1 MTLIR
6 MAEHVRV
13 GLVQIRSDE
22 TLKMEI
28 KNGEITAYVE
38 FLQKLNLK
46 SRASRGRTKLIK
58 LLQKKIDEY
67 NADIASLRDEYFK
80 KDDKGNFVQ
89 ENGTLVVKDG
99 VSVGE
104 AQAEADKLTNEN
116 AVILLD
122 EYEQQIKA
130 MYQALDEY
138 DGELSGT
145 DATIYDDLMEKLE
158 QAQKQKEVLHYAN

>member
-1 MTLIR
+1 
-6 MAEHVRV
+6 
-13 GLVQIRSDE
+13 
-22 TLKMEI
+22 MEI

-38 FLQKLNLK
+38 FLQNLNLK

-58 LLQKKIDEY
+58 LLDKKIDEF
-67 NADIASLRDEYFK
+67 NADLNSVRDEFFK
-80 KDDKGNFVQ
+80 KDDKGHFVQ
-89 ENGTLVVKDG
+89 DDNGKLVIKDG

-158 QAQKQKEVLHYAN
+158 QAQK

>member
-1 MTLIR
+1 M
-6 MAEHVRV
+6 
-13 GLVQIRSDE
+13 
-22 TLKMEI
+22 KMEI

-38 FLQKLNLK
+38 FLQNLNLK

-58 LLQKKIDEY
+58 LLDKKIEEF
-67 NADIASLRDEYFK
+67 NADLNSVRDEFFK
-80 KDDKGNFVQ
+80 KDDKGHFVQ
-89 ENGTLVVKDG
+89 DDNGKLVIKDG

-116 AVILLD
+116 AIILLD

-158 QAQKQKEVLHYAN
+158 QAQK

>member
-1 MTLIR
+1 
-6 MAEHVRV
+6 
-13 GLVQIRSDE
+13 
-22 TLKMEI
+22 MEI

-38 FLQKLNLK
+38 FLQKLNLR

-58 LLQKKIDEY
+58 LLEKKINEFNMDL
-67 NADIASLRDEYFK
+67 NSLRDEYFK
-80 KDDKGNFVQ
+80 KDEQGQFIQ
-89 ENGTLVVKDG
+89 ENGKLVVKDG

-145 DATIYDDLMEKLE
+145 DATIYDDLMDKLE
-158 QAQKQKEVLHYAN
+158 QLQK

>member
-1 MTLIR
+1 M
-6 MAEHVRV
+6 
-13 GLVQIRSDE
+13 
-22 TLKMEI
+22 KMEI

-58 LLQKKIDEY
+58 LLEKKINEFNMDL
-67 NADIASLRDEYFK
+67 NSLRDEYFQ
-80 KDDKGNFVQ
+80 KDDQGQFIQ
-89 ENGTLVVKDG
+89 ENGRLVVKDG
-99 VSVGE
+99 VSIEE
-104 AQAEADKLTNEN
+104 AQAEADKLNNEN

-138 DGELSGT
+138 DDELSGT

-158 QAQKQKEVLHYAN
+158 QAQK

>member
-1 MTLIR
+1 
-6 MAEHVRV
+6 
-13 GLVQIRSDE
+13 
-22 TLKMEI
+22 MEI

-38 FLQKLNLK
+38 FLQNLNLK

-58 LLQKKIDEY
+58 LLDKKIEEF
-67 NADIASLRDEYFK
+67 NADLNSVRDEFFK
-80 KDDKGNFVQ
+80 KDDKGHFVQ
-89 ENGTLVVKDG
+89 DDNGKLVIKDG

-116 AVILLD
+116 AIILLD

-138 DGELSGT
+138 DDELSGT

-158 QAQKQKEVLHYAN
+158 QAQK

>member
-1 MTLIR
+1 
-6 MAEHVRV
+6 
-13 GLVQIRSDE
+13 
-22 TLKMEI
+22 MEI

-58 LLQKKIDEY
+58 LLEKKINEFNMDL
-67 NADIASLRDEYFK
+67 NSLRDEYFK
-80 KDDKGNFVQ
+80 KDEQGQFIQ
-89 ENGTLVVKDG
+89 ENGKLVVKDG
-99 VSVGE
+99 VSIAE
-104 AQAEADKLTNEN
+104 AQSEADELNNEN

-122 EYEQQIKA
+122 EYKEQIKA

-138 DGELSGT
+138 DDELSGT

-158 QAQKQKEVLHYAN
+158 QAQKQKEVLNYANQNEQLKLQFR

>member
-1 MTLIR
+1 
-6 MAEHVRV
+6 
-13 GLVQIRSDE
+13 
-22 TLKMEI
+22 MEI
-28 KNGEITAYVE
+28 KNGEITAYVN
-38 FLQKLNLK
+38 FLEKLNLK

-58 LLQKKIDEY
+58 LLDKKIDEF
-67 NADIASLRDEYFK
+67 NTDLNSVRDEFFK
-80 KDDKGNFVQ
+80 KDDKGHFVQ
-89 ENGTLVVKDG
+89 DDNGKLVIKDG

-158 QAQKQKEVLHYAN
+158 SAQK

>member
-1 MTLIR
+1 M
-6 MAEHVRV
+6 
-13 GLVQIRSDE
+13 
-22 TLKMEI
+22 KMEI
-28 KNGEITAYVE
+28 KNGEIAAYVE

-58 LLQKKIDEY
+58 LLDKKIDEF
-67 NADIASLRDEYFK
+67 NADLNSVRDEFFK
-80 KDDKGNFVQ
+80 KDDIGHFIQDDHGK
-89 ENGTLVVKDG
+89 LVIKDR

-158 QAQKQKEVLHYAN
+158 QAQK

>member
-1 MTLIR
+1 M
-6 MAEHVRV
+6 
-13 GLVQIRSDE
+13 
-22 TLKMEI
+22 KMEI

-58 LLQKKIDEY
+58 LLDKKINEF
-67 NADIASLRDEYFK
+67 NADLNSVRDEFFK
-80 KDDKGNFVQ
+80 KDDKGHFIQ
-89 ENGTLVVKDG
+89 DDNGKLVIKDG

-158 QAQKQKEVLHYAN
+158 QAQK

>member
-1 MTLIR
+1 
-6 MAEHVRV
+6 
-13 GLVQIRSDE
+13 
-22 TLKMEI
+22 MEI

-58 LLQKKIDEY
+58 LLEKKIDEF
-67 NADIASLRDEYFK
+67 NMDLNSLRDEYFQ
-80 KDDKGNFVQ
+80 KDDQGQFIQ
-89 ENGTLVVKDG
+89 ENGRLVVKDG
-99 VSVGE
+99 VSVAE
-104 AQAEADKLTNEN
+104 AQSEVDELNNEN

-158 QAQKQKEVLHYAN
+158 QAQK

>member
-1 MTLIR
+1 
-6 MAEHVRV
+6 
-13 GLVQIRSDE
+13 
-22 TLKMEI
+22 MEI

-58 LLQKKIDEY
+58 LLEKKINEFNMDL
-67 NADIASLRDEYFK
+67 NSLRDEYFQ
-80 KDDKGNFVQ
+80 KDDQGQFIQ
-89 ENGTLVVKDG
+89 ENGRLVVKDG
-99 VSVGE
+99 VSIEE
-104 AQAEADKLTNEN
+104 AQAEADKLNNEN

-138 DGELSGT
+138 DDELSGT

-158 QAQKQKEVLHYAN
+158 QAQKQKEVLNYAN

>member
-1 MTLIR
+1 M
-6 MAEHVRV
+6 
-13 GLVQIRSDE
+13 
-22 TLKMEI
+22 KMEI
-28 KNGEITAYVE
+28 KNGEITAYVK

-58 LLQKKIDEY
+58 LLDKKINEF
-67 NADIASLRDEYFK
+67 NADLNSVRDEFFK
-80 KDDKGNFVQ
+80 KDDKGHFVQ
-89 ENGTLVVKDG
+89 DDNGKLVIKDG

-158 QAQKQKEVLHYAN
+158 QTQK

>member
-1 MTLIR
+1 
-6 MAEHVRV
+6 
-13 GLVQIRSDE
+13 
-22 TLKMEI
+22 MEI

-58 LLQKKIDEY
+58 LLEKKINEFNMDL
-67 NADIASLRDEYFK
+67 NSLRDEYFK
-80 KDDKGNFVQ
+80 KDEQGQFIQ
-89 ENGTLVVKDG
+89 ENGKLVVKDG
-99 VSVGE
+99 VIVGE

-145 DATIYDDLMEKLE
+145 DATIYDDLMDKLE
-158 QAQKQKEVLHYAN
+158 QLQK

>member
-1 MTLIR
+1 
-6 MAEHVRV
+6 
-13 GLVQIRSDE
+13 
-22 TLKMEI
+22 MEI
-28 KNGEITAYVE
+28 KNGEITAYVT
-38 FLQKLNLK
+38 FLEKLNLK

-58 LLQKKIDEY
+58 LLEKKINEFNMDL
-67 NADIASLRDEYFK
+67 NSLRDEYFK
-80 KDDKGNFVQ
+80 KDDQGQFIQ
-89 ENGTLVVKDG
+89 ENGKLVVKDG

-158 QAQKQKEVLHYAN
+158 QAQK

>member
-1 MTLIR
+1 M
-6 MAEHVRV
+6 
-13 GLVQIRSDE
+13 
-22 TLKMEI
+22 KMEI
-28 KNGEITAYVE
+28 KNGEITAYVT
-38 FLQKLNLK
+38 FLEKLNLK

-58 LLQKKIDEY
+58 LLDKKIDEF
-67 NADIASLRDEYFK
+67 NADLNSVRDEFFK
-80 KDDKGNFVQ
+80 KDDKGHFVQ
-89 ENGTLVVKDG
+89 DDNGKLVIKDG

-158 QAQKQKEVLHYAN
+158 QAQK

>member
-1 MTLIR
+1 
-6 MAEHVRV
+6 
-13 GLVQIRSDE
+13 
-22 TLKMEI
+22 MEI

-58 LLQKKIDEY
+58 LLDKKIDEF
-67 NADIASLRDEYFK
+67 NADLNSVRGEYFK

-89 ENGTLVVKDG
+89 ENGKLVVKDG

-104 AQAEADKLTNEN
+104 AQTEADKLTNEN

-138 DGELSGT
+138 DEELSGT

-158 QAQKQKEVLHYAN
+158 QIQK

>member
-1 MTLIR
+1 
-6 MAEHVRV
+6 
-13 GLVQIRSDE
+13 
-22 TLKMEI
+22 MEI

-38 FLQKLNLK
+38 FLQNLNLK

-58 LLQKKIDEY
+58 LLDKKIDEF
-67 NADIASLRDEYFK
+67 NADLNSVRDEFFK
-80 KDDKGNFVQ
+80 KDDKGHFVQ
-89 ENGTLVVKDG
+89 DDNGKLVIKDG

-130 MYQALDEY
+130 MYQALDKY

-158 QAQKQKEVLHYAN
+158 QAQK

>member
-1 MTLIR
+1 M
-6 MAEHVRV
+6 
-13 GLVQIRSDE
+13 
-22 TLKMEI
+22 KMEI

-58 LLQKKIDEY
+58 LLEKKIEEY
-67 NADIASLRDEYFK
+67 NTDIASLRDEYFK

-89 ENGTLVVKDG
+89 DNGKLVVKDG

-104 AQAEADKLTNEN
+104 AQREADKLTNEN

-138 DGELSGT
+138 DGELNGT
-145 DATIYDDLMEKLE
+145 DATVYDDLMDKLE
-158 QAQKQKEVLHYAN
+158 QAQK

>member
-1 MTLIR
+1 
-6 MAEHVRV
+6 
-13 GLVQIRSDE
+13 
-22 TLKMEI
+22 MEI
-28 KNGEITAYVE
+28 KNGEITAYVK

-58 LLQKKIDEY
+58 LLDKKIDEF
-67 NADIASLRDEYFK
+67 NADLNSVRDEFFK
-80 KDDKGNFVQ
+80 KDDKGHFIQ
-89 ENGTLVVKDG
+89 DDNGKLVIKDG

-158 QAQKQKEVLHYAN
+158 QAQK

>member
-1 MTLIR
+1 
-6 MAEHVRV
+6 
-13 GLVQIRSDE
+13 
-22 TLKMEI
+22 MEI

-38 FLQKLNLK
+38 FLQRLNLK

-58 LLQKKIDEY
+58 LLEKKINEFNMDL
-67 NADIASLRDEYFK
+67 NSLRDEYFK
-80 KDDKGNFVQ
+80 KDDQGQFIQ
-89 ENGTLVVKDG
+89 ENGKLVVKDG
-99 VSVGE
+99 VSVEE
-104 AQAEADKLTNEN
+104 AQAEADELNNEN

-158 QAQKQKEVLHYAN
+158 QAQK

>member
-1 MTLIR
+1 
-6 MAEHVRV
+6 
-13 GLVQIRSDE
+13 
-22 TLKMEI
+22 MEI

-58 LLQKKIDEY
+58 LLEKKIEEY
-67 NADIASLRDEYFK
+67 NTDISSLRDEYFK

-89 ENGTLVVKDG
+89 ENGRLVVKDG

-158 QAQKQKEVLHYAN
+158 QAQK

>member
-1 MTLIR
+1 
-6 MAEHVRV
+6 
-13 GLVQIRSDE
+13 
-22 TLKMEI
+22 MEI

-38 FLQKLNLK
+38 FLQKLNLR

-58 LLQKKIDEY
+58 LLEKKINEFNMDL
-67 NADIASLRDEYFK
+67 NSLRDEYFK
-80 KDDKGNFVQ
+80 KDEQGQFIQ
-89 ENGTLVVKDG
+89 ENGKLVVKDG

-158 QAQKQKEVLHYAN
+158 QAQK

>member
-1 MTLIR
+1 
-6 MAEHVRV
+6 
-13 GLVQIRSDE
+13 
-22 TLKMEI
+22 MEI

-58 LLQKKIDEY
+58 LLDKKIDEF
-67 NADIASLRDEYFK
+67 NADLNSVRDEFFK
-80 KDDKGNFVQ
+80 KDDKGHFIQ
-89 ENGTLVVKDG
+89 DDNGKLVIKDG

-158 QAQKQKEVLHYAN
+158 QAQK

>member
-1 MTLIR
+1 M
-6 MAEHVRV
+6 
-13 GLVQIRSDE
+13 
-22 TLKMEI
+22 KMEI

-58 LLQKKIDEY
+58 LLEKKIDEF
-67 NADIASLRDEYFK
+67 NMDLNSLRDEYFK
-80 KDDKGNFVQ
+80 KDEQGQFIQ
-89 ENGTLVVKDG
+89 ENGKLVVKDG
-99 VSVGE
+99 VSVEE
-104 AQAEADKLTNEN
+104 AQAEADELNNEN

-122 EYEQQIKA
+122 EYKEQIKA

-158 QAQKQKEVLHYAN
+158 TAQK

>member
-1 MTLIR
+1 
-6 MAEHVRV
+6 
-13 GLVQIRSDE
+13 
-22 TLKMEI
+22 MEI

-58 LLQKKIDEY
+58 LLEKKIDEF
-67 NADIASLRDEYFK
+67 NMDLNSLRDEYFQ
-80 KDDKGNFVQ
+80 KDEQGQFIQ
-89 ENGTLVVKDG
+89 ENGKLVVKDG
-99 VSVGE
+99 VSIAE
-104 AQAEADKLTNEN
+104 AQSEADELNNEN

-122 EYEQQIKA
+122 EYKEQIKA

-138 DGELSGT
+138 DDELSGT

-158 QAQKQKEVLHYAN
+158 EAQK

>member
-1 MTLIR
+1 
-6 MAEHVRV
+6 
-13 GLVQIRSDE
+13 
-22 TLKMEI
+22 MEI

-38 FLQKLNLK
+38 FLQNLNLK

-58 LLQKKIDEY
+58 LLEKKIDEF
-67 NADIASLRDEYFK
+67 NMDLNSLRDEYFQ
-80 KDDKGNFVQ
+80 KDDQGQFIQ
-89 ENGTLVVKDG
+89 ENGKLVVKDG

-138 DGELSGT
+138 DDELSGT

-158 QAQKQKEVLHYAN
+158 QSQK

>member
-1 MTLIR
+1 
-6 MAEHVRV
+6 
-13 GLVQIRSDE
+13 
-22 TLKMEI
+22 MEI

-58 LLQKKIDEY
+58 LLEKKINEFNMDL
-67 NADIASLRDEYFK
+67 NSLRDEYFK
-80 KDDKGNFVQ
+80 KDEQGQFIQ
-89 ENGTLVVKDG
+89 ENGKLVVKDG
-99 VSVGE
+99 VSIAE
-104 AQAEADKLTNEN
+104 AQSEADELNNEN

-145 DATIYDDLMEKLE
+145 DATIYDDLMDKLE
-158 QAQKQKEVLHYAN
+158 QLQK

>member
-1 MTLIR
+1 M
-6 MAEHVRV
+6 
-13 GLVQIRSDE
+13 
-22 TLKMEI
+22 KMEI

-58 LLQKKIDEY
+58 LLEKKINEFNMDL
-67 NADIASLRDEYFK
+67 NSLRDEYFK
-80 KDDKGNFVQ
+80 KDEQGQFIQ
-89 ENGTLVVKDG
+89 ENGKLVVKDG
-99 VSVGE
+99 VIVGE

-158 QAQKQKEVLHYAN
+158 QAQK

>member
-1 MTLIR
+1 M
-6 MAEHVRV
+6 
-13 GLVQIRSDE
+13 
-22 TLKMEI
+22 KMEI

-58 LLQKKIDEY
+58 LLEKKIDEF
-67 NADIASLRDEYFK
+67 NADLNSVRDEFFK
-80 KDDKGNFVQ
+80 KDDKGHFIQ
-89 ENGTLVVKDG
+89 DDNGKLVIKDG

-158 QAQKQKEVLHYAN
+158 QAQK

>member
-1 MTLIR
+1 
-6 MAEHVRV
+6 
-13 GLVQIRSDE
+13 
-22 TLKMEI
+22 MEI

-38 FLQKLNLK
+38 FLQNLNLK

-58 LLQKKIDEY
+58 LLEKKIDEF
-67 NADIASLRDEYFK
+67 NMDLNSLRDEYFQ
-80 KDDKGNFVQ
+80 KDDQGQFIQ
-89 ENGTLVVKDG
+89 ENGRLVVKDG

-138 DGELSGT
+138 DDELSGT

-158 QAQKQKEVLHYAN
+158 QSQK

>member
-1 MTLIR
+1 M
-6 MAEHVRV
+6 
-13 GLVQIRSDE
+13 
-22 TLKMEI
+22 KMEI

-58 LLQKKIDEY
+58 LLDKKIEEFNTDL
-67 NADIASLRDEYFK
+67 NSVRDEFFK
-80 KDDKGNFVQ
+80 KDDQGHFVQ
-89 ENGTLVVKDG
+89 DDNGKLVIKDG

-116 AVILLD
+116 AVILLE

-130 MYQALDEY
+130 MYQPLDEY
-138 DGELSGT
+138 DGERSGT
-145 DATIYDDLMEKLE
+145 DASIYDDLMEKLE
-158 QAQKQKEVLHYAN
+158 QAQK

>member
-1 MTLIR
+1 M
-6 MAEHVRV
+6 
-13 GLVQIRSDE
+13 
-22 TLKMEI
+22 KMEI

-58 LLQKKIDEY
+58 LLEKKINEFNMDL
-67 NADIASLRDEYFK
+67 NSLRDEYFK
-80 KDDKGNFVQ
+80 KDEQGQFIQ
-89 ENGTLVVKDG
+89 ENGKLVVKDG
-99 VSVGE
+99 VSIAE
-104 AQAEADKLTNEN
+104 AQSEADELNNEN

-158 QAQKQKEVLHYAN
+158 QAQK

>member
-1 MTLIR
+1 
-6 MAEHVRV
+6 
-13 GLVQIRSDE
+13 
-22 TLKMEI
+22 MEI

-58 LLQKKIDEY
+58 LLEKKIDEF
-67 NADIASLRDEYFK
+67 NMDLNSLRDEYFK
-80 KDDKGNFVQ
+80 KDNQGQFIQ
-89 ENGTLVVKDG
+89 ENGKLVVKDG

-158 QAQKQKEVLHYAN
+158 QSQK

>member
-1 MTLIR
+1 
-6 MAEHVRV
+6 
-13 GLVQIRSDE
+13 
-22 TLKMEI
+22 MEI

-38 FLQKLNLK
+38 FLQNLNLK

-58 LLQKKIDEY
+58 LLEKKIDEF
-67 NADIASLRDEYFK
+67 NMDLNSLRDEYFQ
-80 KDDKGNFVQ
+80 KDDQGQFIQ
-89 ENGTLVVKDG
+89 ENGKLVVKDG
-99 VSVGE
+99 VSIAE
-104 AQAEADKLTNEN
+104 AQSEADELNNEN

-138 DGELSGT
+138 DDELSGT

-158 QAQKQKEVLHYAN
+158 QSQK

>member
-1 MTLIR
+1 
-6 MAEHVRV
+6 
-13 GLVQIRSDE
+13 
-22 TLKMEI
+22 MEI

-58 LLQKKIDEY
+58 LLDKKIDEF
-67 NADIASLRDEYFK
+67 NADLNSVRDEFFK
-80 KDDKGNFVQ
+80 KDDKGHFVQ
-89 ENGTLVVKDG
+89 DDNGKLVIKDG

-158 QAQKQKEVLHYAN
+158 QSQK